1 MEKIGISRTELAQ
14 KIRKLMIDNRNI
26 QKYEKIDDNFLID
39 YYFDNYDK
47 KNNKTGIKI
56 EEDNFDLKLFINIK
70 QNANLPDFR

>member
-47 KNNKTGIKI
+47 KNKYEKWEN
-56 EEDNFDLKLFINIK
+56 NFLCV
-70 QNANLPDFR
+70 